1 MLTRAWLFLGG
12 ISAALVMAAY
22 FVVLARG
29 GWSPGDDVGTGSG
42 LHHVYLQATTI
53 TFLGIV
59 VCQVGTAFAART
71 ERESLWSIGAFSNTL
86 LLWGIAFELAFA
98 AAVTYAPPL
107 QAVFGT
113 AAVGG
118 DLLVLLLPMPFVVW
132 GVDEA
137 RRWIVRRARRPCAQD
152 HRP

>member
-1 MLTRAWLFLGG
+1 
-12 ISAALVMAAY
+12 
-22 FVVLARG
+22 
-29 GWSPGDDVGTGSG
+29 
-42 LHHVYLQATTI
+42 
-53 TFLGIV
+53 
-59 VCQVGTAFAART
+59 
-71 ERESLWSIGAFSNTL
+71 
-86 LLWGIAFELAFA
+86 
-98 AAVTYAPPL
+98 VTYAPPL

-137 RRWIVRRARRPCAQD
+137 RRWIVRRARRPRAQD